1 MHWVLDVAFC
11 EDNCRF
17 RSCAAAQNFAI
28 LRRVSLNLLKSDSIA
43 KRGIANK
50 PLKAGWII
58 DYLVDY
64 LGRLMGLNN

>member
-11 EDNCRF
+11 EDNCRI
-17 RSCAAAQNFAI
+17 RTCAAAQNFTI
-28 LRRVSLNLLKSDSIA
+28 LRRISFNLRKSDSTA

-50 PLKAGWII
+50 PRKAGWNI

-64 LGRLMGLNN
+64 LGRLLGLNS